1 MANKGNARDTAHK
14 ANAEDTEHH
23 SDAAVSA
30 GSGAIADLTRQH
42 MANTASTAGAMLR
55 ALDTYQQTQ
64 QHMVQRAAMLQEQTA
79 DRLRNVNSP
88 IEMVAIQSTVLLSG
102 LSEWAQYTQ
111 ELMLASL
118 KAQSEFMR
126 PAELQQQSA
135 SQAASAAAPLFQAW
149 QSVFTAPMNSAM
161 AGAGVRHH

>member
-1 MANKGNARDTAHK
+1 MASKGNARDSAHHD
-14 ANAEDTEHH
+14 DT
-23 SDAAVSA
+23 DLAA
-30 GSGAIADLTRQH
+30 GSGAIADLARQQ
-42 MANTASTAGAMLR
+42 MANSASTAGAMLR
-55 ALDTYQQTQ
+55 ALDTYHQTQ
-64 QHMVQRAAMLQEQTA
+64 QHMIQRAALLQEQTA
-79 DRLRNVNSP
+79 DRLRNANSP

-149 QSVFTAPMNSAM
+149 QSVFTAPMNGAMGASA
-161 AGAGVRHH
+161 RHH